1 MRPKV
6 EPDEE
11 VESFQAKRRA
21 WKSVVPGA
29 GEADEEDIEAENST
43 GVEAAQWLTGARFYH
58 VLASFSNRRNN
69 SKESCAS
76 TERTL
81 H

>member
-21 WKSVVPGA
+21 WKSVVPG
-29 GEADEEDIEAENST
+29 
-43 GVEAAQWLTGARFYH
+43 
-58 VLASFSNRRNN
+58 VLIMLG
-69 SKESCAS
+69 KE
-76 TERTL
+76 
-81 H
+81 